1 MRFPFTDTIAGVNV
15 AILLLLLLQLLDG
28 IGLVDG
34 FSAAMHCSCST
45 SSMQGLPSARRYH
58 AGHLSNVRGQPRFSS
73 SPTSDPEPS
82 FDDPKKDQAVDNS
95 SATDEISSDSKNI
108 NNKNTIRSSSND
120 ENQRARFRNK
130 LSRFAKNM
138 VLRPIA
144 AAVPMPLAIASVIRE
159 ATVDAVDMAV
169 EEVMTRTR
177 SGNASPHFIDSDDDD
192 ENDVSPRMVM
202 DAVDLVQEAFAPM
215 EASLLEMEEALVRA
229 RRSLQ
234 DAKAQA
240 TQAIQAVEAAARAQA
255 KGTAEAVA
263 AVEKKA
269 ATIVMADLFDY
280 SESDDVLSLSYDDVG
295 YQSSE
300 MTPPFIAED
309 LCLVPGEAVVR
320 VEKAPENSRRIYA
333 GIDIPVGVDV
343 VWNLLTDY
351 ANLQNVVPNLTVN
364 EVLAEFK
371 GKPVDQIVVDTSL
384 SDEEQCQTISKQLK
398 GALLKQVGGAK
409 VVGINFSARTTLEV
423 REWPHGLP
431 DMAHFRDDVFAGK
444 TREDRALDNAKIKL
458 TRYRFPRPFAVSRL
472 PSRDIS
478 MQSIEGD
485 DGEFRLYQGVWR
497 MQPLPGCAPEGQE
510 AMRLTYAVEVSPRA
524 YLPVSLV
531 EGRIAKD
538 MCTNL
543 KAIREYVTAMTASS
557 SATDGQGLV
566 PASV

>member
-1 MRFPFTDTIAGVNV
+1 MRYHSTSAVFAAAVSV
-15 AILLLLLLQLLDG
+15 AFLLLDG
-28 IGLVDG
+28 RILVEG
-34 FSAAMHCSCST
+34 FSAT
-45 SSMQGLPSARRYH
+45 IYGSSFTMTTTGRHHSDH
-58 AGHLSNVRGQPRFSS
+58 GFTTRGQSLSLFASS
-73 SPTSDPEPS
+73 QPSDPERSPQN
-82 FDDPKKDQAVDNS
+82 DNKDNNEAVENN
-95 SATDEISSDSKNI
+95 SATDEN
-108 NNKNTIRSSSND
+108 R
-120 ENQRARFRNK
+120 RMRFRNQ
-130 LSRFAKNM
+130 LSKFARNM
-138 VLRPIA
+138 VVRPIA
-144 AAVPMPLAIASVIRE
+144 SAVPMPRAIASVIRD

-169 EEVMTRTR
+169 EEVMSRTRT
-177 SGNASPHFIDSDDDD
+177 GNASPLFMDDD
-192 ENDVSPRMVM
+192 NDDSPQTVM
-202 DAVDLVQEAFAPM
+202 AISDLVQEAFAPM
-215 EASLLEMEEALVRA
+215 ETSLLEMEEALVKA

-263 AVEKKA
+263 AVEEKA
-269 ATIVMADLFDY
+269 AKIVMADLFDY
-280 SESDDVLSLSYDDVG
+280 SESDDVSNLSYDDVG

-343 VWNLLTDY
+343 LWNLLTDY
-351 ANLQNVVPNLTVN
+351 ANLQNIVPNLTVN
-364 EVLAEFK
+364 EVLAEFE

-384 SDEEQCQTISKQLK
+384 SDEEQCQAISKNLK

-423 REWPHGLP
+423 REWPNGLP
-431 DMAHFRDDVFAGK
+431 DMAHFRDDVFAGQ
-444 TREDRALDNAKIKL
+444 TREDRALENTKTKL

-543 KAIREYVTAMTASS
+543 MAIREYVTSTSTATASTEGES
-557 SATDGQGLV
+557 MV

>member
-1 MRFPFTDTIAGVNV
+1 MRFPLIGMVNGVNLV
-15 AILLLLLLQLLDG
+15 TLLLLLDG
-28 IGLVDG
+28 LGLVDG
-34 FSAAMHCSCST
+34 FSAALHCS
-45 SSMQGLPSARRYH
+45 SSPMQGLPSARGYH
-58 AGHLSNVRGQPRFSS
+58 TEHFPKARGELRFSS
-73 SPTSDPEPS
+73 SRTSDPEPS
-82 FDDPKKDQAVDNS
+82 FDDSVDNRT
-95 SATDEISSDSKNI
+95 AEAISSDTNNI
-108 NNKNTIRSSSND
+108 NNEDTIRSSSTDDN
-120 ENQRARFRNK
+120 RRVRFRNK
-130 LSRFAKNM
+130 LTKFAKNM

-144 AAVPMPLAIASVIRE
+144 SAVPMPLAIAAVIRE

-169 EEVMTRTR
+169 DEVMTRTR
-177 SGNASPHFIDSDDDD
+177 SGSASSHLMDNDDTDDDLSPRTVM
-192 ENDVSPRMVM
+192 DVSDIVE
-202 DAVDLVQEAFAPM
+202 EAFAPM
-215 EASLLEMEEALVRA
+215 EASLLEMEEALLRA
-229 RRSLQ
+229 RLSLQ

-240 TQAIQAVEAAARAQA
+240 TQAIRAVEAAARAQA

-309 LCLVPGEAVVR
+309 SCLVPGEAVVR

-364 EVLAEFK
+364 EVLAEFE
-371 GKPVDQIVVDTSL
+371 GKPVDQIVVDTSF

-444 TREDRALDNAKIKL
+444 TREDRALDNAKTKL
-458 TRYRFPRPFAVSRL
+458 TRYRFPRPFAVSKL

-543 KAIREYVTAMTASS
+543 KAIREYVAATTASRT
-557 SATDGQGLV
+557 ATDGESMI